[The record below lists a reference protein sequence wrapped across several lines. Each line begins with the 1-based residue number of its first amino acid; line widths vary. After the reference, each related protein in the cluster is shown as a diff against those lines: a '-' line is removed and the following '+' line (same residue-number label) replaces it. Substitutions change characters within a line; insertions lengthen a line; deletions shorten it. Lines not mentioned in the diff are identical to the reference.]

1 MYKIDVKA
9 LHFVDFIS
17 KKVYDSNLLCLLRG
31 NKVKNKTQ
39 YLKFV
44 LTYNL
49 ILLIPLLIINLSVL
63 GMLKKYQYN
72 KVSDEVRMTF
82 DRQDDFLKNEIFALK
97 NYADE
102 CKFNKI
108 YNDLYFDSPSIYFD
122 IEDNLKEQ
130 EMKSPF
136 IDRVYMYDEKN
147 GTVYSSSGTFSSEL
161 FFNNILRTDI
171 LNLEKVRQMAGHVLA
186 FPAKPQGDKNDGILF
201 AYAMRTWTKDGE
213 QIKYFLFPVRDRK
226 LRSYFEIPEGERI
239 YLLND
244 KEILYSTESEKESYE
259 DFVKNEKYEKDFYVW
274 KQQMNCGFQYVRMI
288 PEKII
293 TNSMLIYLKG
303 YGMWVFCSF
312 IVGIVLAGGFSK
324 VRYENYVKLIRHNEA
339 LKEERD
345 ELKVESCLYD
355 LLRRKIYPEDET
367 WNKCLEC
374 NIRIERKSRFF
385 ILVSDQILER
395 KEDYEWFV
403 QQINQNDITDAY
415 RIDLVD
421 GILIY
426 LVCSDSEKS
435 KLEETIQNFLNR
447 DILMGISDVNADI
460 SELKY
465 FYQQAKERLFAL
477 NKEENCSQY
486 PEREVSSLKTAVDN
500 SDVKRAGLLLDELL
514 DVIEAV
520 DDIMSS
526 VILWEV
532 SEIFKVDREQ
542 LLRLQKDNRD
552 DLKAFSIGFL
562 KEMKKKV
569 ETLKKRETEKNSGY
583 KKRDIMDVLNY
594 IYENYLDDN
603 FSVKSMASHFQTS
616 VSNISHFFKKNMEV
630 TISQYVEQIKL
641 ERAKEML
648 KTSDKKV
655 SEIAEILRYANSTA
669 FIEMFKKY
677 EGVTPGAY
685 RESSDKEK

>member
-1 MYKIDVKA
+1 MI
-9 LHFVDFIS
+9 
-17 KKVYDSNLLCLLRG
+17 NPLCLLRG

-49 ILLIPLLIINLSVL
+49 ILLIPLLIINISVL

-136 IDRVYMYDEKN
+136 IDRVYMYDEEN
-147 GTVYSSSGTFSSEL
+147 GTVYSSNGTLSSEL
-161 FFNNILRTDI
+161 FFNNIVRTDV

-226 LRSYFEIPEGERI
+226 LRSHFEIPEGERI

-288 PEKII
+288 PKKII
-293 TNSMLIYLKG
+293 TNSMWIYLKG

-324 VRYENYVKLIRHNEA
+324 VRYENYMKLLRHNEA

-435 KLEETIQNFLNR
+435 KLEESIQNFLNR
-447 DILMGISDVNADI
+447 DIPMGISDVNTDI

-514 DVIEAV
+514 DVIEVV
-520 DDIMSS
+520 DDTMSS

-552 DLKAFSIGFL
+552 NLKAFSIGFL

-677 EGVTPGAY
+677 EGVTPGVY

>member
-1 MYKIDVKA
+1 M
-9 LHFVDFIS
+9 
-17 KKVYDSNLLCLLRG
+17 
-31 NKVKNKTQ
+31 KNKTQ

-72 KVSDEVRMTF
+72 KVSDEVWMTF

-288 PEKII
+288 PKKII
-293 TNSMLIYLKG
+293 TNSMWIYLKG

-324 VRYENYVKLIRHNEA
+324 VRYENYMKLLRHNEA

-355 LLRRKIYPEDET
+355 LLRRKIYPKDET

-435 KLEETIQNFLNR
+435 KLEESIQNFLNR
-447 DILMGISDVNADI
+447 DIPMGISDVNTDI

-514 DVIEAV
+514 DVIEVV
-520 DDIMSS
+520 DDTMSS

>member
-1 MYKIDVKA
+1 MI
-9 LHFVDFIS
+9 
-17 KKVYDSNLLCLLRG
+17 NLLCLLRG

-147 GTVYSSSGTFSSEL
+147 GTVYSSSGTFSQEL

-288 PEKII
+288 PKKII
-293 TNSMLIYLKG
+293 TNSMWIYLKG

-324 VRYENYVKLIRHNEA
+324 VRYENYMKLLRSNEA
-339 LKEERD
+339 LKEECD

-355 LLRRKIYPEDET
+355 LLRRKIYPGDET

-385 ILVSDQILER
+385 ILVSDEILER

-435 KLEETIQNFLNR
+435 KLEESIQNFLNR
-447 DILMGISDVNADI
+447 DIPMGISDVNTDI

-514 DVIEAV
+514 DVIEVV
-520 DDIMSS
+520 DDTMSS

-552 DLKAFSIGFL
+552 NLKAFSIGFL

-648 KTSDKKV
+648 RTSDKKV

-677 EGVTPGAY
+677 EGVTPGVY

>member
-1 MYKIDVKA
+1 MIK
-9 LHFVDFIS
+9 
-17 KKVYDSNLLCLLRG
+17 LLCLLRG

-147 GTVYSSSGTFSSEL
+147 GTVYSSSGTFSQEL

-288 PEKII
+288 PKKII
-293 TNSMLIYLKG
+293 TNSMWIYLKG

-324 VRYENYVKLIRHNEA
+324 VRYENYMKLLRSNEA
-339 LKEERD
+339 LKEECD

-355 LLRRKIYPEDET
+355 LLRRKIYPGDET

-385 ILVSDQILER
+385 ILVSDEILER

-435 KLEETIQNFLNR
+435 KLEESIQNFLNR
-447 DILMGISDVNADI
+447 DIPMGISDVNTDI

-514 DVIEAV
+514 DVIEVV
-520 DDIMSS
+520 DDTMSS

-552 DLKAFSIGFL
+552 NLKAFSIGFL

-648 KTSDKKV
+648 RTSDKKV

-677 EGVTPGAY
+677 EGVTPGVY
-685 RESSDKEK
+685 GESSDKEK

>member
-1 MYKIDVKA
+1 MIK
-9 LHFVDFIS
+9 
-17 KKVYDSNLLCLLRG
+17 LLCLLRG

-147 GTVYSSSGTFSSEL
+147 GTVYSSSGTFSQEL

-288 PEKII
+288 PKKII
-293 TNSMLIYLKG
+293 TNSMWIYLKG

-324 VRYENYVKLIRHNEA
+324 VRYENYMKLLRSNEA
-339 LKEERD
+339 LKEECD

-355 LLRRKIYPEDET
+355 LLRRKIYPGDET

-385 ILVSDQILER
+385 ILVSDEILER

-435 KLEETIQNFLNR
+435 KLEESIQNFLNR
-447 DILMGISDVNADI
+447 DIPMGISDVNTDI

-514 DVIEAV
+514 DVIEVV
-520 DDIMSS
+520 DDTMSS

-552 DLKAFSIGFL
+552 NLKAFSIGFL

-648 KTSDKKV
+648 RTSDKKV

>member
-1 MYKIDVKA
+1 MI
-9 LHFVDFIS
+9 
-17 KKVYDSNLLCLLRG
+17 NLLCLLRG

-147 GTVYSSSGTFSSEL
+147 GTVYSSSGTFSQEL

-288 PEKII
+288 PKKII
-293 TNSMLIYLKG
+293 TNSMWIYLKG

-324 VRYENYVKLIRHNEA
+324 VRYENYMKLLRSNEA
-339 LKEERD
+339 LKEECD

-403 QQINQNDITDAY
+403 QQINQNDVTDAY

-435 KLEETIQNFLNR
+435 KLEESIQNFLNR
-447 DILMGISDVNADI
+447 DIPMGISDVNTDI

-514 DVIEAV
+514 DVIEVV
-520 DDIMSS
+520 DDTMSS

-552 DLKAFSIGFL
+552 NLKAFSIGFL

-648 KTSDKKV
+648 RTSDKKV

-677 EGVTPGAY
+677 EGVTPGVY

>member
-1 MYKIDVKA
+1 MI
-9 LHFVDFIS
+9 
-17 KKVYDSNLLCLLRG
+17 NLLCLLRG

-49 ILLIPLLIINLSVL
+49 ILLIPLLIINISVL

-226 LRSYFEIPEGERI
+226 LRSHFEIPEGERI

-288 PEKII
+288 PKKII
-293 TNSMLIYLKG
+293 TNSMWIYLKG

-324 VRYENYVKLIRHNEA
+324 VRYENYMKLLRHNEA

-374 NIRIERKSRFF
+374 NIRIERESRFF

-435 KLEETIQNFLNR
+435 KLEESIQNFLNR
-447 DILMGISDVNADI
+447 DIPMGISDVNTDI

-514 DVIEAV
+514 DVIEVV
-520 DDIMSS
+520 DDTMSS

-552 DLKAFSIGFL
+552 NLKAFSIGFL

-569 ETLKKRETEKNSGY
+569 ETLKKRETERNSGY

>member
-1 MYKIDVKA
+1 M
-9 LHFVDFIS
+9 
-17 KKVYDSNLLCLLRG
+17 
-31 NKVKNKTQ
+31 KNKTQ

-147 GTVYSSSGTFSSEL
+147 GTVYSSSGTFSQEL

-288 PEKII
+288 PKKII
-293 TNSMLIYLKG
+293 TNSMWIYLKG

-324 VRYENYVKLIRHNEA
+324 VRYENYMKLLRSNEA
-339 LKEERD
+339 LKEECD

-385 ILVSDQILER
+385 ILVSDEILER

-435 KLEETIQNFLNR
+435 KLEESIQNFLNR
-447 DILMGISDVNADI
+447 DIPMGISDVNTDI

-477 NKEENCSQY
+477 NEEENCSQY

-514 DVIEAV
+514 DVIEVV
-520 DDIMSS
+520 DDTMSS

-552 DLKAFSIGFL
+552 NLKAFSIGFL

-648 KTSDKKV
+648 RTSDKKV

-677 EGVTPGAY
+677 EGVTPGVY

>member
-1 MYKIDVKA
+1 M
-9 LHFVDFIS
+9 
-17 KKVYDSNLLCLLRG
+17 
-31 NKVKNKTQ
+31 KNKTQ

-49 ILLIPLLIINLSVL
+49 ILLIPLLIINISVL

-136 IDRVYMYDEKN
+136 IDRVYMYDEEN
-147 GTVYSSSGTFSSEL
+147 GTVYSSNGTLSSEL
-161 FFNNILRTDI
+161 FFNNIVRTDV

-226 LRSYFEIPEGERI
+226 LRSHFEIPEGERI

-259 DFVKNEKYEKDFYVW
+259 DFVKNEKYKKDFYVW
-274 KQQMNCGFQYVRMI
+274 ERQMNCGFQYVRMI
-288 PEKII
+288 PKKII
-293 TNSMLIYLKG
+293 TNSMWIYLKG

-324 VRYENYVKLIRHNEA
+324 VRYENYMKLLRHNEA

-345 ELKVESCLYD
+345 GLKVESCLYD

-435 KLEETIQNFLNR
+435 KLEESIQNFLNR
-447 DILMGISDVNADI
+447 DIPMGISDVNTDI

-514 DVIEAV
+514 DVIEVV
-520 DDIMSS
+520 DDTMSS

-552 DLKAFSIGFL
+552 NLKAFSIGFL

>member
-1 MYKIDVKA
+1 MIK
-9 LHFVDFIS
+9 
-17 KKVYDSNLLCLLRG
+17 LLCLLRG

-147 GTVYSSSGTFSSEL
+147 GTVYSSSGTFSQEL

-288 PEKII
+288 PKKII
-293 TNSMLIYLKG
+293 TNSMWIYLKG

-324 VRYENYVKLIRHNEA
+324 VRYENYMKLLRYNEA
-339 LKEERD
+339 LKEECD

-435 KLEETIQNFLNR
+435 KLEESIQNFLNR
-447 DILMGISDVNADI
+447 DIPMGISDVNTDI

-514 DVIEAV
+514 DVIEVV
-520 DDIMSS
+520 DDTMSS

-552 DLKAFSIGFL
+552 NLKAFSIGFL

-648 KTSDKKV
+648 RTSDKKV

-677 EGVTPGAY
+677 EGVTPGVY

>member
-1 MYKIDVKA
+1 MI
-9 LHFVDFIS
+9 
-17 KKVYDSNLLCLLRG
+17 NLLCLLRG

-147 GTVYSSSGTFSSEL
+147 GTVYSSSGTFSQEL

-226 LRSYFEIPEGERI
+226 LRSHFEIPEGERI

-288 PEKII
+288 PKKII
-293 TNSMLIYLKG
+293 TNSMWIYLKG

-324 VRYENYVKLIRHNEA
+324 VRYENYMKQLRYNEA
-339 LKEERD
+339 LKEECD

-435 KLEETIQNFLNR
+435 KLEESIQNFLNR
-447 DILMGISDVNADI
+447 DIPMGISDVNTDI

-514 DVIEAV
+514 DVIEVV
-520 DDIMSS
+520 DDTMSS

-552 DLKAFSIGFL
+552 NLKAFSIGFL

-648 KTSDKKV
+648 RTSDKKV

>member
-1 MYKIDVKA
+1 M
-9 LHFVDFIS
+9 
-17 KKVYDSNLLCLLRG
+17 
-31 NKVKNKTQ
+31 KNKTQ

-147 GTVYSSSGTFSSEL
+147 GTVYSSSGTFSQEL

-288 PEKII
+288 PKKII
-293 TNSMLIYLKG
+293 TNSMWIYLKG

-324 VRYENYVKLIRHNEA
+324 VRYENYMKLLRSNEA
-339 LKEERD
+339 LKEECD

-435 KLEETIQNFLNR
+435 KLEESIQNFLNR
-447 DILMGISDVNADI
+447 DIPMGISDVNTDI

-514 DVIEAV
+514 DVIEVV
-520 DDIMSS
+520 DDTMSS

-552 DLKAFSIGFL
+552 NLKAFSIGFL

-648 KTSDKKV
+648 RTSDKKV

-677 EGVTPGAY
+677 EGVTPGVY

>member
-1 MYKIDVKA
+1 MI
-9 LHFVDFIS
+9 
-17 KKVYDSNLLCLLRG
+17 NLLCLLRG

-226 LRSYFEIPEGERI
+226 LKSYFEIPEGERI

-288 PEKII
+288 PKKII
-293 TNSMLIYLKG
+293 TNSMWIYLKG

-324 VRYENYVKLIRHNEA
+324 VRYENYMKLLRHNEA

-355 LLRRKIYPEDET
+355 LLRRKIYPKDET

-435 KLEETIQNFLNR
+435 KLEESIQNFLNR
-447 DILMGISDVNADI
+447 DIPMGISDVNTDI

-514 DVIEAV
+514 DVIEVV
-520 DDIMSS
+520 DDTMSS

-583 KKRDIMDVLNY
+583 KRRDIMDVLNY

>member
-1 MYKIDVKA
+1 M
-9 LHFVDFIS
+9 
-17 KKVYDSNLLCLLRG
+17 
-31 NKVKNKTQ
+31 KNKTQ

-147 GTVYSSSGTFSSEL
+147 GTVYSSSGTFSQEL

-288 PEKII
+288 PKKII
-293 TNSMLIYLKG
+293 TNSMWIYLKG

-324 VRYENYVKLIRHNEA
+324 VRYENYMKLLRSNEA
-339 LKEERD
+339 LKEECD

-355 LLRRKIYPEDET
+355 LLRRKIYPGDET

-385 ILVSDQILER
+385 ILVSDEILER

-435 KLEETIQNFLNR
+435 KLEESIQNFLNR
-447 DILMGISDVNADI
+447 DIPMGISDVNTDI

-514 DVIEAV
+514 DVIEVV
-520 DDIMSS
+520 DDTMSS

-552 DLKAFSIGFL
+552 NLKAFSIGFL

-648 KTSDKKV
+648 RTSDKKV

-677 EGVTPGAY
+677 EGVTPGVY

>member
-1 MYKIDVKA
+1 MI
-9 LHFVDFIS
+9 
-17 KKVYDSNLLCLLRG
+17 NLLCLLRG

-49 ILLIPLLIINLSVL
+49 ILLIPLLIINISVL

-136 IDRVYMYDEKN
+136 IDRVYMYDEEN
-147 GTVYSSSGTFSSEL
+147 GTVYSSNGTLSSEL
-161 FFNNILRTDI
+161 FFNNIVRTDV

-226 LRSYFEIPEGERI
+226 LRSHFEIPEGERI

-288 PEKII
+288 PKKII
-293 TNSMLIYLKG
+293 TNSMWIYLKG

-324 VRYENYVKLIRHNEA
+324 VRYENYMKLLRHNEA

-374 NIRIERKSRFF
+374 NIRIERESRFF

-435 KLEETIQNFLNR
+435 KLEESIQNFLNR
-447 DILMGISDVNADI
+447 DIPMGISDVNTDI

-514 DVIEAV
+514 DVIEVV
-520 DDIMSS
+520 DDTMSS

-552 DLKAFSIGFL
+552 NLKAFSIGFL

-569 ETLKKRETEKNSGY
+569 ETLKKRETERNSGY

>member
-1 MYKIDVKA
+1 M
-9 LHFVDFIS
+9 
-17 KKVYDSNLLCLLRG
+17 
-31 NKVKNKTQ
+31 KNKTQ

-49 ILLIPLLIINLSVL
+49 ILLIPLLIINISVL

-136 IDRVYMYDEKN
+136 IDRVYMYDEEN
-147 GTVYSSSGTFSSEL
+147 GTVYSSNGTLSSEL
-161 FFNNILRTDI
+161 FFNNIVRTDV

-226 LRSYFEIPEGERI
+226 LRSHFEIPEGERI

-288 PEKII
+288 PKKII
-293 TNSMLIYLKG
+293 TNSMWIYLKG

-324 VRYENYVKLIRHNEA
+324 VRYENYMKLLRSNEA
-339 LKEERD
+339 LKEECD

-435 KLEETIQNFLNR
+435 KLEESIQNFLNR
-447 DILMGISDVNADI
+447 DIPMGISDVNTDI

-514 DVIEAV
+514 DVIEVV
-520 DDIMSS
+520 DDTMSS

-552 DLKAFSIGFL
+552 NLKAFSIGFL

-648 KTSDKKV
+648 RTSDKKV

-677 EGVTPGAY
+677 EGVTPGVY

>member
-1 MYKIDVKA
+1 MIK
-9 LHFVDFIS
+9 
-17 KKVYDSNLLCLLRG
+17 LLCLLRG

-147 GTVYSSSGTFSSEL
+147 GTVYSSSGTFSQEL

-288 PEKII
+288 PKKII
-293 TNSMLIYLKG
+293 TNSMWIYLKG

-324 VRYENYVKLIRHNEA
+324 VRYENYMKLLRSNEA
-339 LKEERD
+339 LKEECD

-435 KLEETIQNFLNR
+435 KLEESIQNFLNR
-447 DILMGISDVNADI
+447 DIPMGISDVNTDI

-514 DVIEAV
+514 DVIEVV
-520 DDIMSS
+520 DDTMSS

-552 DLKAFSIGFL
+552 NLKAFSIGFL

-648 KTSDKKV
+648 RTSDKKV

-677 EGVTPGAY
+677 EGVTPGVY

>member
-1 MYKIDVKA
+1 M
-9 LHFVDFIS
+9 
-17 KKVYDSNLLCLLRG
+17 
-31 NKVKNKTQ
+31 KNKTQ

-72 KVSDEVRMTF
+72 KVSDEVWMTF

-259 DFVKNEKYEKDFYVW
+259 DFVKNEKYKKDFYVW

-288 PEKII
+288 PKKII
-293 TNSMLIYLKG
+293 TNSMWIYLKG

-324 VRYENYVKLIRHNEA
+324 VRYENYMKLLRHNEA

-355 LLRRKIYPEDET
+355 LLRRKIYPKDET

-435 KLEETIQNFLNR
+435 KLEESIQNFLNR
-447 DILMGISDVNADI
+447 DIPMGISDVNTDI

-514 DVIEAV
+514 DVIEVV
-520 DDIMSS
+520 DDTMSS

-552 DLKAFSIGFL
+552 NLKAFSIGFL

>member
-1 MYKIDVKA
+1 M
-9 LHFVDFIS
+9 
-17 KKVYDSNLLCLLRG
+17 
-31 NKVKNKTQ
+31 KNKTQ

-147 GTVYSSSGTFSSEL
+147 GTVYSSSGTFSQEL

-288 PEKII
+288 PKKII
-293 TNSMLIYLKG
+293 TNSMWIYLKG

-324 VRYENYVKLIRHNEA
+324 VRYENYMKLLRSNEA
-339 LKEERD
+339 LKEECD

-355 LLRRKIYPEDET
+355 LLRRKIYPGDET

-385 ILVSDQILER
+385 ILVSDEILER

-435 KLEETIQNFLNR
+435 KLEESIQNFLNR
-447 DILMGISDVNADI
+447 DIPMGISDVNTDI

-477 NKEENCSQY
+477 NEEENCSQY

-514 DVIEAV
+514 DVIEVV
-520 DDIMSS
+520 DDTMSS

-648 KTSDKKV
+648 RTSDKKV

-677 EGVTPGAY
+677 EGVTPGVY

>member
-1 MYKIDVKA
+1 MG
-9 LHFVDFIS
+9 LR
-17 KKVYDSNLLCLLRG
+17 LLRG

-147 GTVYSSSGTFSSEL
+147 GTVYSSSGTFSQEL

-288 PEKII
+288 PKKII
-293 TNSMLIYLKG
+293 TNSMWIYLKG

-324 VRYENYVKLIRHNEA
+324 VRYENYMKLLRSNEA
-339 LKEERD
+339 LKEECD

-355 LLRRKIYPEDET
+355 LLRRKIYPGDET

-385 ILVSDQILER
+385 ILVSDEILER

-435 KLEETIQNFLNR
+435 KLEESIQNFLNR
-447 DILMGISDVNADI
+447 DIPMGISDVNTDI

-477 NKEENCSQY
+477 NEEENCSQY

-514 DVIEAV
+514 DVIEVV
-520 DDIMSS
+520 DDTMSS

-552 DLKAFSIGFL
+552 NLKAFSIGFL

-648 KTSDKKV
+648 RTSDKKV

-677 EGVTPGAY
+677 EGVTPGVY

>member
-1 MYKIDVKA
+1 M
-9 LHFVDFIS
+9 
-17 KKVYDSNLLCLLRG
+17 
-31 NKVKNKTQ
+31 KNKTQ

-288 PEKII
+288 PKKII
-293 TNSMLIYLKG
+293 TNSMWIYLKG

-324 VRYENYVKLIRHNEA
+324 VRYENYMKLLRHNEA

-355 LLRRKIYPEDET
+355 LLRRKIYPKDET

-435 KLEETIQNFLNR
+435 KLEESIQNFLNR
-447 DILMGISDVNADI
+447 DIPMGISDVNTDI

-514 DVIEAV
+514 DVIEVV
-520 DDIMSS
+520 DDTMSS

-648 KTSDKKV
+648 RTSDKKV

-677 EGVTPGAY
+677 EGVTPGVY

>member
-1 MYKIDVKA
+1 MIK
-9 LHFVDFIS
+9 
-17 KKVYDSNLLCLLRG
+17 LLCLLRG

-147 GTVYSSSGTFSSEL
+147 GTVYSSSGTFSQEL

-288 PEKII
+288 PKKII
-293 TNSMLIYLKG
+293 TNSMWIYLKG

-324 VRYENYVKLIRHNEA
+324 VRYENYMKLLRSNEA
-339 LKEERD
+339 LKEECD

-355 LLRRKIYPEDET
+355 LLRRKIYPGDET

-385 ILVSDQILER
+385 ILVSDEILER

-435 KLEETIQNFLNR
+435 KLEESIQNFLNR
-447 DILMGISDVNADI
+447 DIPMGISDVNTDI

-477 NKEENCSQY
+477 NEEENCSQY

-514 DVIEAV
+514 DVIEVV
-520 DDIMSS
+520 DDTMSS

-552 DLKAFSIGFL
+552 NLKAFSIGFL

-603 FSVKSMASHFQTS
+603 FSVKSIASHFQTS

-648 KTSDKKV
+648 RTSDKKV

-677 EGVTPGAY
+677 EGVTPGVY

>member
-1 MYKIDVKA
+1 MIK
-9 LHFVDFIS
+9 
-17 KKVYDSNLLCLLRG
+17 LLCLLRG

-136 IDRVYMYDEKN
+136 IDRVYMYDEEN
-147 GTVYSSSGTFSSEL
+147 GTVYSSNGTLSSEL
-161 FFNNILRTDI
+161 FFNNIVRTDV

-226 LRSYFEIPEGERI
+226 LRSHFEIPEGERI

-288 PEKII
+288 PKKII
-293 TNSMLIYLKG
+293 TNSMWIYLKG

-324 VRYENYVKLIRHNEA
+324 VRYENYMKLLRHNEA

-435 KLEETIQNFLNR
+435 KLEESIQNFLNR
-447 DILMGISDVNADI
+447 DIPMGISDVNTDI

-514 DVIEAV
+514 DVIEVV
-520 DDIMSS
+520 DDTMSS

>member
-1 MYKIDVKA
+1 M
-9 LHFVDFIS
+9 
-17 KKVYDSNLLCLLRG
+17 
-31 NKVKNKTQ
+31 KNKTQ

-147 GTVYSSSGTFSSEL
+147 GTVYSSSGTFSPEL

-288 PEKII
+288 PKKII
-293 TNSMLIYLKG
+293 TNSMWIYLKG

-324 VRYENYVKLIRHNEA
+324 VRYENYMKLLRYNEA
-339 LKEERD
+339 LKEECD

-374 NIRIERKSRFF
+374 NIRIERKFRFF

-435 KLEETIQNFLNR
+435 NLEESIQNFLNR
-447 DILMGISDVNADI
+447 DIPMGISDVNTDI

-514 DVIEAV
+514 DVIEVV
-520 DDIMSS
+520 DDTMSS

-552 DLKAFSIGFL
+552 NLKAFSIGFL

-648 KTSDKKV
+648 RTSDKKV

-677 EGVTPGAY
+677 EGVTPGVY

>member
-1 MYKIDVKA
+1 MI
-9 LHFVDFIS
+9 
-17 KKVYDSNLLCLLRG
+17 NLLCLLRG

-288 PEKII
+288 PKKII
-293 TNSMLIYLKG
+293 TNSMWIYLKG

-324 VRYENYVKLIRHNEA
+324 VRYENYMKLLRHNEA

-355 LLRRKIYPEDET
+355 LLRRKIYPKDET

-435 KLEETIQNFLNR
+435 KLEESIQNFLNR
-447 DILMGISDVNADI
+447 DIPMGISDVNTDI

-514 DVIEAV
+514 DVIEVV
-520 DDIMSS
+520 DDTMSS

-552 DLKAFSIGFL
+552 NLKAFSIGFL

>member
-1 MYKIDVKA
+1 MIK
-9 LHFVDFIS
+9 
-17 KKVYDSNLLCLLRG
+17 LLCLLRG

-288 PEKII
+288 PKKII
-293 TNSMLIYLKG
+293 TNSMWIYLKG

-324 VRYENYVKLIRHNEA
+324 VRYENYMKLLRSNEA
-339 LKEERD
+339 LKEECD

-355 LLRRKIYPEDET
+355 LLRRKIYPKDET

-435 KLEETIQNFLNR
+435 KLEESIQNFLNR
-447 DILMGISDVNADI
+447 DIPMGISDVNTDI

-514 DVIEAV
+514 DVIEVV
-520 DDIMSS
+520 DDTMSS

-552 DLKAFSIGFL
+552 NLKAFSIGFL

-648 KTSDKKV
+648 RTSDKKV

-677 EGVTPGAY
+677 EGVTPGVY

>member
-1 MYKIDVKA
+1 M
-9 LHFVDFIS
+9 
-17 KKVYDSNLLCLLRG
+17 
-31 NKVKNKTQ
+31 KNKTQ

-147 GTVYSSSGTFSSEL
+147 GTVYSSSGTFSQEL

-288 PEKII
+288 PKKII
-293 TNSMLIYLKG
+293 TNSMWIYLKG

-324 VRYENYVKLIRHNEA
+324 VRYENYMKLLRSNEA
-339 LKEERD
+339 LKEECD

-355 LLRRKIYPEDET
+355 LLRRKIYPGDET

-435 KLEETIQNFLNR
+435 KLEESIQNFLNR
-447 DILMGISDVNADI
+447 DIPMGISDVNTDI

-514 DVIEAV
+514 DVIEVV
-520 DDIMSS
+520 DDTMSS

-552 DLKAFSIGFL
+552 NLKAFSIGFL

-648 KTSDKKV
+648 RTSDKKV

-677 EGVTPGAY
+677 EGVTPGVY

>member
-1 MYKIDVKA
+1 MI
-9 LHFVDFIS
+9 
-17 KKVYDSNLLCLLRG
+17 NPLCLLRG

-49 ILLIPLLIINLSVL
+49 ILLIPLLIINISVL

-136 IDRVYMYDEKN
+136 IDRVYMYDEEN
-147 GTVYSSSGTFSSEL
+147 GTVYSSNGTLSSEL
-161 FFNNILRTDI
+161 FFNNIVRTDV

-226 LRSYFEIPEGERI
+226 LRSHFEIPEGERI

-288 PEKII
+288 PKKII
-293 TNSMLIYLKG
+293 TNSMWIYLKG

-324 VRYENYVKLIRHNEA
+324 VRYENYMKLLRHNEA

-355 LLRRKIYPEDET
+355 LLRRKIYPKDET

-435 KLEETIQNFLNR
+435 KLEESIQNFLNR
-447 DILMGISDVNADI
+447 DIPMGISDVNTDI

-514 DVIEAV
+514 DVIEVV
-520 DDIMSS
+520 DDTMSS
-526 VILWEV
+526 VILWEM

>member
-1 MYKIDVKA
+1 M
-9 LHFVDFIS
+9 
-17 KKVYDSNLLCLLRG
+17 
-31 NKVKNKTQ
+31 KNKTQ

-49 ILLIPLLIINLSVL
+49 ILLIPLLIINISVL

-244 KEILYSTESEKESYE
+244 KEILYSTESEIESYE

-288 PEKII
+288 PKKII
-293 TNSMLIYLKG
+293 TNSMWIYLKG

-324 VRYENYVKLIRHNEA
+324 VRYENYMKLLRHNEA

-447 DILMGISDVNADI
+447 DIPMGISDVNTDI

-514 DVIEAV
+514 DVIEVV
-520 DDIMSS
+520 DDTMSS

>member
-1 MYKIDVKA
+1 MI
-9 LHFVDFIS
+9 
-17 KKVYDSNLLCLLRG
+17 NLLCLLRG

-288 PEKII
+288 PKKII
-293 TNSMLIYLKG
+293 TNSMWIYLKG

-324 VRYENYVKLIRHNEA
+324 VRYENYMKLLRHNEA

-435 KLEETIQNFLNR
+435 KLEESIQNFLNR
-447 DILMGISDVNADI
+447 DIPMGISDVNTDI

-514 DVIEAV
+514 DVIEVV
-520 DDIMSS
+520 DDTMSS

-552 DLKAFSIGFL
+552 NLKAFSIGFL

-569 ETLKKRETEKNSGY
+569 ETLKKRETERNSGY

>member
-1 MYKIDVKA
+1 MK
-9 LHFVDFIS
+9 S
-17 KKVYDSNLLCLLRG
+17 
-31 NKVKNKTQ
+31 KTQ

-63 GMLKKYQYN
+63 DMLKKYQYN
-72 KVSDEVRMTF
+72 KVSDEVQMTF
-82 DRQDDFLKNEIFALK
+82 ERQDDFLKSEIFALK

-108 YNDLYFDSPSIYFD
+108 YNDLYFDSPSVYFD
-122 IEDNLKEQ
+122 IEDNLEEQ
-130 EMKSPF
+130 EKKSPF
-136 IDRVYMYDEKN
+136 IDRVYMYDEKKS
-147 GTVYSSSGTFSSEL
+147 TVYSSSGTFSSDL
-161 FFNNILRTDI
+161 FFKNILRTDI

-201 AYAMRTWTKDGE
+201 VYAMSTWTKDGE

-226 LRSYFEIPEGERI
+226 LRAYFEIPEGERI

-244 KEILYSTESEKESYE
+244 NKILYSTASEEESYE
-259 DFVKNEKYEKDFYVW
+259 DLVNNKNYTKDYYIW
-274 KQQMNCGFQYVRMI
+274 KQQMNCGFQYIRMI
-288 PEKII
+288 PKKIV
-293 TNSMLIYLKG
+293 TNSMGIYLKG
-303 YGMWVFCSF
+303 YGMWMFCSLV
-312 IVGIVLAGGFSK
+312 VGIILAGGFSK
-324 VRYENYVKLIRHNEA
+324 VRYENYMKLLRHNEA

-345 ELKVESCLYD
+345 ELKVENCLYD

-403 QQINQNDITDAY
+403 QQINQNDMTDAY

-435 KLEETIQNFLNR
+435 KLEETVQNFLNR
-447 DILMGISDVNADI
+447 NIPMGISDVNTDI

-465 FYQQAKERLFAL
+465 FYQQAKERLFVL

-486 PEREVSSLKTAVDN
+486 PEREVCSLKAAVDN
-500 SDVKRAGLLLDELL
+500 SDVKRAGFLLDELL
-514 DVIEAV
+514 DVIEVV
-520 DDIMSS
+520 DDTMSS

-532 SEIFKVDREQ
+532 SEIFRVDREQ

-552 DLKAFSIGFL
+552 DLKAFSIGFM

-603 FSVKSMASHFQTS
+603 FSVKSMAFHFQTS

-648 KTSDKKV
+648 KTSEKKV

>member
-1 MYKIDVKA
+1 MIK
-9 LHFVDFIS
+9 
-17 KKVYDSNLLCLLRG
+17 LLCLLRG

-288 PEKII
+288 PKKII
-293 TNSMLIYLKG
+293 TNSMWIYLKG

-324 VRYENYVKLIRHNEA
+324 VRYENYMKLLRYNEA
-339 LKEERD
+339 LKEECD

-435 KLEETIQNFLNR
+435 KLEESIQNFLNR
-447 DILMGISDVNADI
+447 DIPMGISDVNTDI

-514 DVIEAV
+514 DVIEVV
-520 DDIMSS
+520 DDTMSS

-648 KTSDKKV
+648 RTSDKKV

-677 EGVTPGAY
+677 EGVTPGVY

>member
-1 MYKIDVKA
+1 MIN
-9 LHFVDFIS
+9 S
-17 KKVYDSNLLCLLRG
+17 LCLLRG

-147 GTVYSSSGTFSSEL
+147 GTVYSSSGTFSQEL

-288 PEKII
+288 PKKII
-293 TNSMLIYLKG
+293 TNSMWIYLKG

-324 VRYENYVKLIRHNEA
+324 VRYENYMKLLRSNEA
-339 LKEERD
+339 LKEECD

-355 LLRRKIYPEDET
+355 LLRRKIYPGDET

-435 KLEETIQNFLNR
+435 KLEESIQNFLNR
-447 DILMGISDVNADI
+447 DIPMGISDVNTDI

-514 DVIEAV
+514 DVIEVV
-520 DDIMSS
+520 DDTMSS

-552 DLKAFSIGFL
+552 NLKAFSIGFL

-603 FSVKSMASHFQTS
+603 FSVKSIASHFQTS

-648 KTSDKKV
+648 RTSDKKV

-677 EGVTPGAY
+677 EGVTPGVY

>member
-1 MYKIDVKA
+1 MIK
-9 LHFVDFIS
+9 
-17 KKVYDSNLLCLLRG
+17 LLCLLRG

-288 PEKII
+288 PKKII
-293 TNSMLIYLKG
+293 TNSMWIYLKG

-324 VRYENYVKLIRHNEA
+324 VRYENYMKLLRSNEA
-339 LKEERD
+339 LKEECD

-385 ILVSDQILER
+385 ILVSDEILER

-403 QQINQNDITDAY
+403 QQINQNDVTDAY

-435 KLEETIQNFLNR
+435 KLEESIQNFLNR
-447 DILMGISDVNADI
+447 DIPMGISDVNTDI

-514 DVIEAV
+514 DVIEVV
-520 DDIMSS
+520 DDTMSS

-552 DLKAFSIGFL
+552 NLKAFSIGFL

-677 EGVTPGAY
+677 EGVTPGVY

>member
-1 MYKIDVKA
+1 MI
-9 LHFVDFIS
+9 
-17 KKVYDSNLLCLLRG
+17 NLLCLLRG

-49 ILLIPLLIINLSVL
+49 ILLIPLLIINISVL

-288 PEKII
+288 PKKII
-293 TNSMLIYLKG
+293 TNSMWIYLKG

-324 VRYENYVKLIRHNEA
+324 VRYENYMKLLRHNEA

-447 DILMGISDVNADI
+447 DIPMGISDVNTDI

-514 DVIEAV
+514 DVIEVV
-520 DDIMSS
+520 DDTMSS

>member
-1 MYKIDVKA
+1 MI
-9 LHFVDFIS
+9 
-17 KKVYDSNLLCLLRG
+17 NPLCLLRG

-49 ILLIPLLIINLSVL
+49 ILLIPLLIINISVL

-136 IDRVYMYDEKN
+136 IDRVYMYDEEN
-147 GTVYSSSGTFSSEL
+147 GTVYSSNGTLSSEL
-161 FFNNILRTDI
+161 FFNNIVRTDV

-226 LRSYFEIPEGERI
+226 LRSHFEIPEGERI

-288 PEKII
+288 PKKII
-293 TNSMLIYLKG
+293 TNSMWIYLKG

-324 VRYENYVKLIRHNEA
+324 VRYENYMKLLRHNEA

-435 KLEETIQNFLNR
+435 KLEESIQNFLNR
-447 DILMGISDVNADI
+447 DIPMGISDVNTDI

-514 DVIEAV
+514 DVIEVV
-520 DDIMSS
+520 DDTMSS

-552 DLKAFSIGFL
+552 NLKAFSIGFL

>member
-1 MYKIDVKA
+1 MIK
-9 LHFVDFIS
+9 
-17 KKVYDSNLLCLLRG
+17 LLCLLRG

-288 PEKII
+288 PKKII
-293 TNSMLIYLKG
+293 TNSMWIYLKG

-324 VRYENYVKLIRHNEA
+324 VRYENYMKLLRSNEA
-339 LKEERD
+339 LKEECD

-355 LLRRKIYPEDET
+355 LLRRKIYPGDET

-385 ILVSDQILER
+385 ILVSDEILER

-435 KLEETIQNFLNR
+435 KLEESIQNFLNR
-447 DILMGISDVNADI
+447 DIPMGISDVNTDI

-477 NKEENCSQY
+477 NEEENCSQY

-514 DVIEAV
+514 DVIEVV
-520 DDIMSS
+520 DDTMSS

-552 DLKAFSIGFL
+552 NLKAFSIGFL

-648 KTSDKKV
+648 RTSDKKV

-677 EGVTPGAY
+677 EGVTPGVY

>member
-1 MYKIDVKA
+1 M
-9 LHFVDFIS
+9 
-17 KKVYDSNLLCLLRG
+17 
-31 NKVKNKTQ
+31 KNKTQ

-288 PEKII
+288 PKKII
-293 TNSMLIYLKG
+293 TNSMWIYLKG

-324 VRYENYVKLIRHNEA
+324 VRYENYMKLLRHNEA

-355 LLRRKIYPEDET
+355 LLRRKIYPKDET

-435 KLEETIQNFLNR
+435 KLEESIQNFLNR
-447 DILMGISDVNADI
+447 DIPMGISDVNTDI

-514 DVIEAV
+514 DVIEVV
-520 DDIMSS
+520 DDTMSS

>member
-1 MYKIDVKA
+1 MI
-9 LHFVDFIS
+9 
-17 KKVYDSNLLCLLRG
+17 NPLCLLRG

-49 ILLIPLLIINLSVL
+49 ILLIPLLIINISVL

-136 IDRVYMYDEKN
+136 IDRVYMYDEEN
-147 GTVYSSSGTFSSEL
+147 GTVYSSNGTLSSEL
-161 FFNNILRTDI
+161 FFNNIVRTDV

-226 LRSYFEIPEGERI
+226 LRSHFEIPEGERI

-288 PEKII
+288 PKKII
-293 TNSMLIYLKG
+293 TNSMWIYLKG

-324 VRYENYVKLIRHNEA
+324 VRYENYMKLLRHNEA

-403 QQINQNDITDAY
+403 QQINQNDVTDAY

-435 KLEETIQNFLNR
+435 KLEESIQNFLNR
-447 DILMGISDVNADI
+447 DIPMGISDVNTDI

-514 DVIEAV
+514 DVIEVV
-520 DDIMSS
+520 DDTMSS

-552 DLKAFSIGFL
+552 NLKAFSIGFL

-616 VSNISHFFKKNMEV
+616 VSNISHFFNKIWK
-630 TISQYVEQIKL
+630 
-641 ERAKEML
+641 
-648 KTSDKKV
+648 
-655 SEIAEILRYANSTA
+655 
-669 FIEMFKKY
+669 
-677 EGVTPGAY
+677 
-685 RESSDKEK
+685 